1 VHWLVATCPSN
12 LIAVPFLR
20 RDPALEYDP
29 TLACHGE
36 QVAVRGGFGRVARH
50 PIVRTVVADESLK
63 VGQQC
68 HAPDLA
74 PACVQYRPQ
83 DAVMR
88 RGCQRRASFT

>member
-36 QVAVRGGFGRVARH
+36 QVAAPGWFGGVGGH
-50 PIVRTVVADESLK
+50 RTVWAVVGDE
-63 VGQQC
+63 VGEIAQES
-68 HAPDLA
+68 HDT
-74 PACVQYRPQ
+74 
-83 DAVMR
+83 MR
-88 RGCQRRASFT
+88 SGPP